1 VLIIRIR
8 IKTQVKLGGFMAIV
22 AAQASVATDD
32 ITAKDISAVQNGD
45 KSTDP
50 ANISVSNNAE
60 QADGSSQ
67 LLPELANEPL
77 ERVQLESVAQQLQ
90 EFMQS
95 MNRSVQFQVD
105 EDSGRDV
112 IRVLDK
118 QNGEVIKQYPSEE
131 VLSLVSKLS
140 QSAGLLVDQEV

>member
-22 AAQASVATDD
+22 AAQASVVTDD

-90 EFMQS
+90 DFMQS

>member
-22 AAQASVATDD
+22 AAQASVVTDD

-50 ANISVSNNAE
+50 ANISVSNNAD

-90 EFMQS
+90 DFMQS